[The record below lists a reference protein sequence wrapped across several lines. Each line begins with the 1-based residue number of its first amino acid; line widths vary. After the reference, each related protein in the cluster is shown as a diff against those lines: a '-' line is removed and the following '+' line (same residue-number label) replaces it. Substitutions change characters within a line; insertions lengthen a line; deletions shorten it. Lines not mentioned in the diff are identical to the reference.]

1 MKTAQVVGRLGR
13 GIETK
18 VLPSGSSVAEFD
30 LAVGAYDFSKK
41 EKDTYWISCVVF
53 GQTADFLAQY
63 AEPGDTIAIA
73 GELRLEKYHSKKYTD
88 DEGNGAPMTRFT
100 IVADMGKAELFS
112 TSNKD
117 RVRAAAPSGDAGGE
131 QQTLADAVKDGDLNR
146 DDFKDVDFGEDDIP
160 F

>member
-13 GIETK
+13 EIEVK
-18 VLPSGSSVAEFD
+18 VTPNGSSVAEFD
-30 LAVGAYDFSKK
+30 LAVSAYDFSKK

-53 GQTADFLAQY
+53 GQTADFLGQY
-63 AEPGDTIAIA
+63 AKPGDTIAIA
-73 GELRLEKYHSKKYTD
+73 GELRLEKYQSKKYTD
-88 DEGNGAPMTRFT
+88 DEGNGAPMTRYT

-112 TSNKD
+112 TAKNGE
-117 RVRAAAPSGDAGGE
+117 RSGG
-131 QQTLADAVKDGDLNR
+131 QKTLADAVKDGDLNR

>member
-100 IVADMGKAELFS
+100 IVADMAKRSSSARPTRTGCVPP
-112 TSNKD
+112 
-117 RVRAAAPSGDAGGE
+117 RPAAKPAASSG
-131 QQTLADAVKDGDLNR
+131 
-146 DDFKDVDFGEDDIP
+146 P
-160 F
+160 